1 MSSVRDTSIPIS
13 TQDRTSIKSI
23 HEAVVGYAYPL
34 ISFHEYMLLSLLH
47 ERSDRKTGSLKA
59 QKIHIRVCKSKD
71 ESSRVEIHGK

>member
-1 MSSVRDTSIPIS
+1 
-13 TQDRTSIKSI
+13 
-23 HEAVVGYAYPL
+23 L